1 MVMNVKE
8 NKGVKRSDTPT
19 PNNVCD
25 FIFFLLGDKGFKK
38 ILDPACG
45 DGRLT
50 ANFTECEKINYDI
63 KQGQDFLLMTEPI
76 DCDLVIVNPPFNQ
89 GKGRKFMPELF
100 LDKILELCGK
110 DVGIVMITP
119 MGFRLN
125 QKTTSKRWKKILLE
139 YPPITSIISLPVNCF
154 DDTLFHTE
162 ILCFNLPF
170 LKPHYLLPSD

>member
-1 MVMNVKE
+1 M
-8 NKGVKRSDTPT
+8 
-19 PNNVCD
+19 
-25 FIFFLLGDKGFKK
+25 
-38 ILDPACG
+38 
-45 DGRLT
+45 
-50 ANFTECEKINYDI
+50 
-63 KQGQDFLLMTEPI
+63 
-76 DCDLVIVNPPFNQ
+76 VIVNPPFNQ

-125 QKTTSKRWKKILLE
+125 QKTTSKRWKKILFE